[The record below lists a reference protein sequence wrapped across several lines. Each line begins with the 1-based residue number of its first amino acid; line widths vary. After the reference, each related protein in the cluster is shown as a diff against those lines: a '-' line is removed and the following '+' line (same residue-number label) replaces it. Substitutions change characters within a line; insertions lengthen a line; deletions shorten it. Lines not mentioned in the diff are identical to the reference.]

1 MIRLPHQMI
10 VFPNLMRLVSSNGTS
25 RFLLS
30 CSVRYNRDYSNKRT
44 RVNIHVT
51 YKLEDKVVEST
62 HKNIE
67 EDRKLLIQAAI
78 IRIMKMRKTANHQ
91 SLVTETIQ
99 QLSRYF

>member
-1 MIRLPHQMI
+1 MESDLKF
-10 VFPNLMRLVSSNGTS
+10 VL
-25 RFLLS
+25 
-30 CSVRYNRDYSNKRT
+30 VRYNRDYTNKRT

-78 IRIMKMRKTANHQ
+78 IRIMKMRKTTNHQ

-99 QLSRYF
+99 QLSRFPEYYFNGLGRKNSE